1 MTMTWLILV
10 GIVAG
15 AGLAVMIA
23 ELRPAPPELGA
34 ALDRLHQRPGTSG
47 EHGWSEEPVSALDRV
62 GGRLLGLSFATVPR
76 QELLLVGRTPARFM
90 FHKLAFAVLGLLAA
104 PYLQLMLTM
113 TGLSVSVVIP
123 AVGSLGVAALCWFI
137 PDLVVRGEAKE
148 ARTDY
153 LHAIAAYLELVALE
167 RAADCGPAEA
177 LLRAAKVGRGRA
189 FQQLEAVLDRSALER
204 RPPWDGLTEMASEL
218 GLTPLQDLS
227 DTMRM
232 SGDDGAA
239 VYRTLRARAENLRA
253 ELLSAELAKSNV
265 VSEKMVVP
273 GVALVMIMTMLIA
286 FPAVYR
292 MFTNA

>member
-1 MTMTWLILV
+1 M
-10 GIVAG
+10 
-15 AGLAVMIA
+15 
-23 ELRPAPPELGA
+23 
-34 ALDRLHQRPGTSG
+34 AL
-47 EHGWSEEPVSALDRV
+47 
-62 GGRLLGLSFATVPR
+62 
-76 QELLLVGRTPARFM
+76 
-90 FHKLAFAVLGLLAA
+90 KLAFALLGLLAA
-104 PYLQLMLTM
+104 PYLQVILTM
-113 TGLSVSVVIP
+113 AGIGLSVAIPVV
-123 AVGSLGVAALCWFI
+123 ASLAFATLCWFV
-137 PDLVVRGEAKE
+137 PDLVLRGEAEE

-153 LHAIAAYLELVALE
+153 LHAVAAYLELVALE

-189 FQQLEAVLDRSALER
+189 FQQLEVVLDRAALDR
-204 RPPWDGLTEMASEL
+204 RPPWDGLTEMAAEL
-218 GLTPLQDLS
+218 GLTPLQDLA

-273 GVALVMIMTMLIA
+273 GVALVMIMTILIA
-286 FPAVYR
+286 YPAVYR

>member
-10 GIVAG
+10 GIAAG

-34 ALDRLHQRPGTSG
+34 VLERLHQRAPGAG
-47 EHGWSEEPVSALDRV
+47 EPQLSEDPPGAIDRI
-62 GGRLLGLSFATVPR
+62 GGRLLGLSFVTVPR
-76 QELLLVGRTPARFM
+76 QDLLLVGRTPARFM
-90 FHKLAFAVLGLLAA
+90 ALKLAFALLGLLAA
-104 PYLQLMLTM
+104 PYLQVILTM
-113 TGLSVSVVIP
+113 AGVSLSVAIP
-123 AVGSLGVAALCWFI
+123 AVASLACAALCWFV
-137 PDLVVRGEAKE
+137 PDLVLRGEVEE

-153 LHAIAAYLELVALE
+153 LHAVAAYLELVALE

-189 FQQLEAVLDRSALER
+189 FQQLEAVLDRAALER
-204 RPPWDGLTEMASEL
+204 RPPWDGLTEMAADL
-218 GLTPLQDLS
+218 GLTPLQDLA

-273 GVALVMIMTMLIA
+273 GVALVMVMTILIA
-286 FPAVYR
+286 YPAVYR
-292 MFTNA
+292 MFSSA